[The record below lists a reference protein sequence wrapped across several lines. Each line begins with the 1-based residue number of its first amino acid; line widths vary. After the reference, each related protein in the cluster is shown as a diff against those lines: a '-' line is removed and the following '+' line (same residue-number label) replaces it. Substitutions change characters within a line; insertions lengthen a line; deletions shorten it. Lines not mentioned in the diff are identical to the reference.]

1 MEYEIAKSLFYY
13 QSGFLVWN
21 KSVGAIRAGKK
32 VESISNRGYVVV
44 QVSGKRYLAHRII
57 WLLLNGRMPAMID
70 HIDGDK
76 QNNLIENLREVDNTL
91 NHWNERRRSTNMSG
105 YKGVWWHKQSKRW
118 EAACRVNGKP
128 LTIEQVEEVWMA
140 YEKARPKNSSNHESR
155 LQFARAIEAAHGIK
169 EAS

>member
-91 NHWNERRRSTNMSG
+91 NHWNERRRSTNISG

-118 EAACRVNGKP
+118 EAACRVNGKQT
-128 LTIEQVEEVWMA
+128 TIGRFERIEDAVEAVRKFREQHHGEYA
-140 YEKARPKNSSNHESR
+140 NH
-155 LQFARAIEAAHGIK
+155 G
-169 EAS
+169 